1 MEEKKIFKYIK
12 RLLPFV
18 FILSAVLSV
27 LINISLTKERTYS
40 ASAVINYNYESA
52 EQGKT
57 PIDTDLDVNEIK
69 SSSIMSKVID
79 RLSLSDG

>member
-18 FILSAVLSV
+18 FMLSAVLSV

-40 ASAVINYNYESA
+40 ASAVINYFA
-52 EQGKT
+52 
-57 PIDTDLDVNEIK
+57 VNLH
-69 SSSIMSKVID
+69 SSRTI
-79 RLSLSDG
+79 

>member
-40 ASAVINYNYESA
+40 AS
-52 EQGKT
+52 
-57 PIDTDLDVNEIK
+57 
-69 SSSIMSKVID
+69 
-79 RLSLSDG
+79 